1 MQSKQRYMALQ
12 AVEPKR
18 DTSVVLLES
27 HCGQATSSVREVLRL
42 KSTTLET
49 TPPLP
54 APSAV

>member
-18 DTSVVLLES
+18 DTSVVLLEL

-42 KSTTLET
+42 KCTTLET
-49 TPPLP
+49 TPM
-54 APSAV
+54 AEPSAV

>member
-18 DTSVVLLES
+18 DTSVVLLEL

-42 KSTTLET
+42 KNTTLVT
-49 TPPLP
+49 APPVT